1 MNISLI
7 ILMNY
12 IHARGNS
19 MKYTVKVNVSNN
31 WFIRCSTA
39 DLKQANQQADKM
51 RKQGFQVKLERKD

>member
-1 MNISLI
+1 MLI
-7 ILMNY
+7 NTL
-12 IHARGNS
+12 RGNS

-31 WFIRCSTA
+31 WFIRCSTP